1 MRIVQIKFKSAV
13 PIPGIPGWGTYL
25 TWNEGEGKVATY
37 ETGSVVLSSPHAPG
51 RVRVP
56 TTNIDYVIEEDE
68 VKVSKPVQK
77 EIRQPTVTPGRGK
90 KGNQKRARSA

>member
-37 ETGSVVLSSPHAPG
+37 EAGSVVLSSPHAPG

-56 TTNIDYVIEEDE
+56 TTNIDYVIEEDDPPE
-68 VKVSKPVQK
+68 P
-77 EIRQPTVTPGRGK
+77 PPPATPSRGK